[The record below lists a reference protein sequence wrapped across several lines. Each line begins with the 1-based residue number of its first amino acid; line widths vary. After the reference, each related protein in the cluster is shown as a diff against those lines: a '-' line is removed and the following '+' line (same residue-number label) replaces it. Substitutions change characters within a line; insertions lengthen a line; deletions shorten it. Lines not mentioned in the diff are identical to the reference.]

1 MKLKINWAFEKFIK
15 KYNISN
21 EKIKRK
27 YIHSYRTAAIAYKI
41 AKSLKL
47 TKEQQEMAYLM
58 GLLHDLG
65 RFEQVIKYDTF
76 NDLQSLDHGDF
87 GTELLFEK
95 GMIRDF
101 IKDKKYDNVLS
112 KAIKYHNKFAI
123 GVECNEEE
131 LLFSKIIRDADKL
144 DIFNILATQKIYRQ
158 QSDAELSDYIKKAIE
173 NKSLAQYTKNYN
185 GKDLLYINLLFVYDL
200 NFKYSINH
208 LARKKYLEKLLKIY
222 KITDEK
228 YAKTIT
234 KDFYQKVK
242 EVNKDVRYKI

>member
-1 MKLKINWAFEKFIK
+1 MKLKINLAFEKFIK
-15 KYNISN
+15 KYNRSN

-27 YIHSYRTAAIAYKI
+27 YIHSYRTAALTYKI

-47 TKEQQEMAYLM
+47 SKEQKEMAYLM

-65 RFEQVIKYDTF
+65 RFEQAIKYDTF

-87 GTELLFEK
+87 GSELLFEK
-95 GMIRDF
+95 GLIREF
-101 IKDKKYDNVLS
+101 ISDTKYDNILC

-123 GVECNEEE
+123 GEECNKDEI
-131 LLFSKIIRDADKL
+131 LFSKIIRDADKL
-144 DIFNILATQKIYRQ
+144 DIFNILATKKICRDPANNEISNYV
-158 QSDAELSDYIKKAIE
+158 KTAIE
-173 NKSLAQYTKNYN
+173 NKSLAMYTKNYN

-200 NFKYSINH
+200 NFKFSINY
-208 LARKKYLEKLLKIY
+208 LSRKKYFEKLLKIY

-228 YAKTIT
+228 YAKIIK

-242 EVNKDVRYKI
+242 EVNKC